1 MKCISLEVIALN
13 CQICGAHNPQSAKN
27 CFSCGSELEQPSQ
40 PAAKLRVSLGDYE
53 VADYD
58 NDPGDRWLQDIDP
71 DEPIL
76 DRDIQVWPQKL
87 KPRAVGGVFVNGML
101 IGLLFLIVTLS
112 YFGINALG
120 KIRQDR
126 QTDLIRQVEVQ
137 EEEALKAQRAEY
149 LKKYREFIILAQAQ
163 AQDFDINRQELA
175 RIETSR
181 WLKNIFLDGI
191 FSGMIDRFIGTKAYT
206 AMIDRSAKLGDLI
219 RSLNDPPAEFI
230 SLHQKIQMV
239 HKTGQAITEVF
250 TGELD
255 ETATDSIKGL
265 LVDYETY
272 LTEASNDL

>member
-1 MKCISLEVIALN
+1 M
-13 CQICGAHNPQSAKN
+13 
-27 CFSCGSELEQPSQ
+27 
-40 PAAKLRVSLGDYE
+40 
-53 VADYD
+53 
-58 NDPGDRWLQDIDP
+58 
-71 DEPIL
+71 
-76 DRDIQVWPQKL
+76 
-87 KPRAVGGVFVNGML
+87 NGML

-175 RIETSR
+175 RIETRR

-255 ETATDSIKGL
+255 EMATDSIKGL